1 MPEAALA
8 IDGGQT
14 GIRAQVRRADG
25 SVWDGLPVYESRG
38 ILTHRPLAPQIADV
52 VGQAR
57 AASGLAFSTVSAGL
71 SGLTDGEGLAPALLA
86 ATAGFGTST
95 VRLVHDSVSSYL
107 GALGDSR
114 GAVVA
119 AGTGS
124 VTLAVGAAEVVR
136 IDGWGYIMGDAGSG
150 YWLGREALVAVM
162 RAFDGRGPATA
173 LTDVVG
179 ADFPDLSQAYVDLQ
193 RDPDRI
199 RRTASY
205 AAHVARLAETDE
217 VARGICDAAAEELAL
232 AVATGLR
239 RVGEDQAE
247 APAVCFLGGVLRG
260 DRIRSQL
267 TARLAAEWPHLEVR
281 EPLATSLEGAAMLP
295 WLDPDSALAHQVL
308 TARA

>member
-14 GIRAQVRRADG
+14 GIRAQVRNTDGTVRAD
-25 SVWDGLPVYESRG
+25 VPIHESRG
-38 ILTHRPLAPQIADV
+38 ILTDRTLAPQIADV

-57 AASGLAFSTVSAGL
+57 AASGLDFTTISAGL
-71 SGLTDGEGLAPALLA
+71 SGLTDGESLAPALLS
-86 ATAGFGTST
+86 ATTGYGVST
-95 VRLVHDSVSSYL
+95 VHLVHDSVSSYL
-107 GALGDSR
+107 GALGDEP
-114 GAVVA
+114 GAVIA

-124 VTLAVGAAEVVR
+124 VTLAVGAADVVR

-162 RAFDGRGPATA
+162 RAFDGRGPRTA
-173 LTDVVG
+173 LTEVML
-179 ADFPDLSQAYVDLQ
+179 AEFPDLSQAYVDLQ

-217 VARGICDAAAEELAL
+217 VARGICDSAAEELAV

-239 RVGEDQAE
+239 RVGEDRSE
-247 APAVCFLGGVLRG
+247 APVVCFLGGVLRG
-260 DRIRSQL
+260 ERVRSQL
-267 TARLAAEWPHLEVR
+267 TARLAALWPHLEVR

-295 WLDPDSALAHQVL
+295 RLDPASALAHQVL
-308 TARA
+308 TARR

>member
-14 GIRAQVRRADG
+14 GIRAQVRRIDG
-25 SVWDGLPVYESRG
+25 SAWDGLPVFESRG
-38 ILTHRPLAPQIADV
+38 ILTDRPLAPQIADV

-57 AASGLAFSTVSAGL
+57 AASGLDFSTVSAGL
-71 SGLTDGEGLAPALLA
+71 SGLTDGEDLAPELLA
-86 ATAGFGTST
+86 ATAGFGVTT
-95 VRLVHDSVSSYL
+95 THLVHDSVSSYL

-114 GAVVA
+114 GAVIA

-124 VTLAVGAAEVVR
+124 VTLAVGASEVVR

-173 LTDVVG
+173 LTGVVA
-179 ADFPDLSQAYVDLQ
+179 ADFPDLAQAYVDLQ

-205 AAHVARLAETDE
+205 AAHVARLAGTDD
-217 VARGICDAAAEELAL
+217 VARGICDAAAAELAL

-239 RVGEDQAE
+239 RVGEDTAE

-260 DRIRSQL
+260 ERVRSQL
-267 TARLAAEWPHLEVR
+267 IARLAELWPHLQVR
-281 EPLATSLEGAAMLP
+281 EPLATSLEGAALLP
-295 WLDPDSALAHQVL
+295 ALDPASALAHQVL
-308 TARA
+308 TARR

>member
-1 MPEAALA
+1 MPDAALA

-14 GIRAQVRRADG
+14 GIRAQVRNADG
-25 SVWDGLPVYESRG
+25 TARDGVQVHESRG
-38 ILTHRPLAPQIADV
+38 ILTDRPLAPQIADV

-57 AASGLAFSTVSAGL
+57 AASGLDFSTVSAGL
-71 SGLTDGEGLAPALLA
+71 SGLTDGESLAPALLS
-86 ATAGFGTST
+86 ATHGYGVST
-95 VRLVHDSVSSYL
+95 VHLVHDSVSSYL
-107 GALGDSR
+107 GALGNER
-114 GAVVA
+114 GAVIA

-124 VTLAVGAAEVVR
+124 VTLAVGAADVVR

-173 LTDVVG
+173 LTEVVL
-179 ADFPDLSQAYVDLQ
+179 ADFPDLAQAYVDLQ

-217 VARGICDAAAEELAL
+217 VARGICDVAAEELAL

-239 RVGEDQAE
+239 RVGEDRSE

-260 DRIRSQL
+260 ERIRSQL
-267 TARLAAEWPHLEVR
+267 TARLAALWPHLEVR

-295 WLDPDSALAHQVL
+295 FLDPGSALAHQVL
-308 TARA
+308 TARS

>member
-25 SVWDGLPVYESRG
+25 SAWDGVPVYESRG
-38 ILTHRPLAPQIADV
+38 ILTDRPLAPQIADV

-57 AASGLAFSTVSAGL
+57 AASGLDFSTVSAGL
-71 SGLTDGEGLAPALLA
+71 SGLTDGEDLAPALLA
-86 ATAGFGTST
+86 STAGFGVGT
-95 VRLVHDSVSSYL
+95 VHLVHDSVSSYL

-114 GAVVA
+114 GAVIA

-124 VTLAVGAAEVVR
+124 VTLAVGATDVVR

-173 LTDVVG
+173 LTDVVA
-179 ADFPDLSQAYVDLQ
+179 ADFPDLAQAYVDLQ

-205 AAHVARLAETDE
+205 AAHVARLADTDE
-217 VARGICDAAAEELAL
+217 VARGICDAAAAELAL

-239 RVGEDQAE
+239 RVGEDAAE

-260 DRIRSQL
+260 ERVRSQL
-267 TARLAAEWPHLEVR
+267 IARLAALWPHLVVR
-281 EPLATSLEGAAMLP
+281 EPLASSLEGAAMLP
-295 WLDPDSALAHQVL
+295 ALDPGSALAHQLL
-308 TARA
+308 TARS